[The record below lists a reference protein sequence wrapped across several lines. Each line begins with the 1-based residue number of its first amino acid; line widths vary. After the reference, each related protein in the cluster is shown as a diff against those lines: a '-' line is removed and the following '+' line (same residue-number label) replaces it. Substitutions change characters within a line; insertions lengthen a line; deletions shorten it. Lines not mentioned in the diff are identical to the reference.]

1 MSFTGTVMKNLAW
14 LLLLGGCA
22 LALGAC
28 TTTHPG
34 EAYRRANLRFE
45 EGQFDAAIADYTL
58 VLQEDPRMAKAYNN
72 RGVAYLRKG
81 DLDAAVADFDACLAI
96 SPAFAEARCN
106 RGLARFRKGDLDG
119 SIADC
124 DEAIRL
130 SPSYARAYAARGS
143 SRAKKGDVDGAVAD
157 FRKALEIAPQDWPDR
172 KALEAELERILK
184 APKGK

>member
-1 MSFTGTVMKNLAW
+1 MSFAGMTMKHLAW
-14 LLLLGGCA
+14 IFLLGGCA

-28 TTTHPG
+28 STTNPD

-45 EGQFDAAIADYTL
+45 EGDFDAAIADYTL

-81 DLDAAVADFDACLAI
+81 DPDAAIADFDACLAI
-96 SPAFAEARCN
+96 APAFAEARCN

-119 SIADC
+119 SIADY

-130 SPSYARAYAARGS
+130 NPSYARAYAARGS
-143 SRAKKGDVDGAVAD
+143 SRGKKGDLEGAVAD
-157 FRKALEIAPQDWPDR
+157 FRKALDVAPKDWPDR
-172 KALEAELERILK
+172 KALEAELEKTLK
-184 APKGK
+184 AREGK